1 MALLACFYKN
11 SLNIAVAHESKLGEI
26 VNVLTDIDIEALLAD
41 EELADQVWEAW
52 ESGEIDDL
60 TAWFAWLLVA
70 SRGGD
75 ERKVWRE
82 FEPLMRESL
91 LTSILMS
98 LATPVKPNPPKR
110 GDRKP
115 RVLASSEKPRA
126 TPRRTPRLS
135 GCHELTLRRT
145 R

>member
-1 MALLACFYKN
+1 MKSGAMLT
-11 SLNIAVAHESKLGEI
+11 EI
-26 VNVLTDIDIEALLAD
+26 YIEALLVD
-41 EELADQVWEAW
+41 EDLADQVWGAW
-52 ESGEIDDL
+52 DAGEIDDL

-82 FEPLMRESL
+82 FEPLMRGSL

-110 GDRKP
+110 GDGKP
-115 RVLASSEKPRA
+115 RVLASSEKPRT
-126 TPRRTPRLS
+126 TPRRTPRLP